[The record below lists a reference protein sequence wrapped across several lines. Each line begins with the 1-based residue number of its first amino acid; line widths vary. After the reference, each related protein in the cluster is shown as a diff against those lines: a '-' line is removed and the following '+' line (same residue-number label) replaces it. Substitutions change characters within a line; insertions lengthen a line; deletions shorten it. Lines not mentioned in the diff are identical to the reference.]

1 MGKNRFAIVSAMV
14 EELEAEYNKALDAL
28 IVDNSEANISRER
41 TLLQKLTK
49 YKRELES
56 LKAEKGTYT
65 DEELEEIANG
75 VLSDKQELTEVEDKL
90 FDAIADSF

>member
-1 MGKNRFAIVSAMV
+1 MGKNRLAIVSAMV
-14 EELEAEYNKALDAL
+14 EELEAEYDKALDAL

-56 LKAEKGTYT
+56 LKADEGTFT

-75 VLSDKQELTEVEDKL
+75 VPSDKQELTEVEDKL